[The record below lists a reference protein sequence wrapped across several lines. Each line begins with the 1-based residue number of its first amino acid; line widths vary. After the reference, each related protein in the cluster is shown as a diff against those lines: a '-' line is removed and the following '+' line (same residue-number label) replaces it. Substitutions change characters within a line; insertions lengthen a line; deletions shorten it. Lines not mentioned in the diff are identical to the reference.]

1 VACPCLHLAFPDLV
15 EDVGGL
21 CSPPKLPLLSCDG
34 TFPHYIPQVDH
45 GSSRAATLNE
55 QVVVV
60 PLTALIQKDRWGRL
74 RLRYTSPETLRQ
86 GMQLSRGTG
95 VLLSSIAPDQPL
107 EDFWTQHQQR
117 ELLPQLAA
125 LDLLGMTT
133 PNFSFMRDVP
143 RTNALYNLT
152 RIFRMAERITKAGI
166 PTILH
171 LQANSMYDWARW
183 AEVLKVQPNVR
194 LVALEFQTG
203 ASQHAVGS
211 RYYFGLV
218 GLQQELG
225 RPLHPVLFAAGGR
238 INELGKDFESFS
250 LVDSTPFLKTVHRQF
265 LVQLPNNRW
274 IWRPQPS
281 KPGEPLHALLAS
293 NIANHRARM
302 LQRTTLSAAD
312 AEQQHASLPPALKFT
327 TRSQTVGNRFA
338 LTSIS

>member
-1 VACPCLHLAFPDLV
+1 
-15 EDVGGL
+15 
-21 CSPPKLPLLSCDG
+21 
-34 TFPHYIPQVDH
+34 
-45 GSSRAATLNE
+45 
-55 QVVVV
+55 
-60 PLTALIQKDRWGRL
+60 
-74 RLRYTSPETLRQ
+74 
-86 GMQLSRGTG
+86 
-95 VLLSSIAPDQPL
+95 
-107 EDFWTQHQQR
+107 
-117 ELLPQLAA
+117 
-125 LDLLGMTT
+125 
-133 PNFSFMRDVP
+133 
-143 RTNALYNLT
+143 
-152 RIFRMAERITKAGI
+152 
-166 PTILH
+166 
-171 LQANSMYDWARW
+171 MYDWARW

-281 KPGEPLHALLAS
+281 KPGEPLHVLLAS